1 MVGDDDDSDET
12 YLADVLATAED
23 SSTSAFCETFSF
35 TDSKGFVTKLTLCES
50 DQTLSGPL
58 SVLVSKYQYKQNYE

>member
-1 MVGDDDDSDET
+1 MVDDNSDES
-12 YLADVLATAED
+12 YLAEVLATAED
-23 SSTSAFCETFSF
+23 SSNSVFCETFSF
-35 TDSKGFVTKLTLCES
+35 TDSKGFTTKVTLCDS